1 MNRYILDAE
10 DSIRLLPPE
19 NGEGGTVEVFCGR
32 TIMFFELEAVEPL
45 CLAHDVNGGDAM
57 RLAGTDALLGTKHEL
72 YIPTDR
78 ADCEVLLLALQRAA
92 PGLLTG
98 TEMTYVKESCD
109 HKGPKHVHE

>member
-19 NGEGGTVEVFCGR
+19 NGEGGAVEVFCGR
-32 TIMFFELEAVEPL
+32 TIMFFELDAVEPL
-45 CLAHDVNGGDAM
+45 CLAHGVNGGDAM
-57 RLAGTDALLGTKHEL
+57 RLVGTDALLGTKQEL

-78 ADCEVLLLALQRAA
+78 ADCEELLRALRCAA
-92 PGLLTG
+92 PRLLTDA
-98 TEMTYVKESCD
+98 EMTYVKESCD